1 MRLLVV
7 EDEKVLRK
15 ALVTGLKIKEYALDA
30 ASDGEQADVH
40 GFKSSIY
47 SLSFKTFSFAE
58 FTPQISTLLY
68 CTYIFLFSCYVQ
80 SGAMF
85 SVPLFLVKYKLFEK
99 NSQQKTAVY
108 KTAVFTIIV

>member
-40 GFKSSIY
+40 GFKSSIF
-47 SLSFKTFSFAE
+47 SFSFKTFSFAV

-68 CTYIFLFSCYVQ
+68 CTYIFLF
-80 SGAMF
+80 
-85 SVPLFLVKYKLFEK
+85 
-99 NSQQKTAVY
+99 
-108 KTAVFTIIV
+108 